1 MKKGTKIAL
10 YTVGFV
16 IVSGGIIFF
25 IMGQNKKKLVA
36 AIQNTPNQE
45 PNAKSKVVSAKTQ
58 AALASGNTV
67 DTSSDFP
74 LEQGDTDSDS
84 VRTLQRILGVT
95 VDGNFGPKTLAALK
109 AFSGQS
115 TVADQAALN
124 ALSAKKAAL
133 QDQATAAV
141 RAQQLFEQWN
151 SGDSKEYN
159 IQVTAN
165 STWYGYDE
173 DFSGAIQYD
182 DNNITQPKGVVL
194 NNNDY
199 NITGTTKGG
208 NLEIEILNG
217 ELADNYIV
225 NPATITLV
233 KA

>member
-109 AFSGQS
+109 AFSGES